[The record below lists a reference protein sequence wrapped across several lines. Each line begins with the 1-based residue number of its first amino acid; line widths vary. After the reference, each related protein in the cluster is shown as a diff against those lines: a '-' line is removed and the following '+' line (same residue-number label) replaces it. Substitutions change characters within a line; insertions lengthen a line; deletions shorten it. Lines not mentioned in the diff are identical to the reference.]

1 MVVPVES
8 HLYTYLKDRTRSVEE
23 NIQKVHCDFLTD
35 EELML

>member
-8 HLYTYLKDRTRSVEE
+8 HLCAFLKDRTVSAEE